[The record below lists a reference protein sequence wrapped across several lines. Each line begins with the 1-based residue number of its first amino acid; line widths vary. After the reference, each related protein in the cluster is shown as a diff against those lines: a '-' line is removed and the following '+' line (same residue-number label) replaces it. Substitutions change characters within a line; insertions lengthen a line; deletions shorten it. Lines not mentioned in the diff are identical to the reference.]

1 MVAEPT
7 PESLSSRSRTAV
19 VLAAGQGTRMRS
31 AKPKVLHEV
40 AGRPMLAW
48 VLEAARDAGCDRI
61 LVIVG
66 HGADA
71 VREAV
76 AAPDV
81 AFVVQEEQ
89 LGTGHAL
96 LQAEAALEDET
107 LLLVLS
113 GDVPLLTRDTLEKL
127 ARQAASHWGALAVA
141 DLESPG
147 ALGRVLA
154 SPQGTLERIV
164 EAADAG
170 PDELAVMTVNAGIYA
185 LPSPE
190 IFSYLHQIGT
200 DNAQG
205 ELYLTDAVSLAAS
218 AQALALVELEDPA
231 QAWGI
236 NDRRQ
241 LVQVHQRLLLR
252 TTEEFLDAGVTIL
265 DPASTSIEPGVRIA
279 RDCVIHPGVSLLGG
293 TVLGEGCIVHS
304 GAWIRDCELG
314 AGVVVE
320 PYSVL
325 EGARLAEGCKVGPFV
340 RLRPGAQLAPSVHL
354 GNFVEVKNSR
364 LAEGVKA
371 GHLAYLGDATI
382 GAGTNIGAGVI
393 TCNYDGKK
401 KHRTEIGE
409 DAFIG
414 SDTMLVAPVTIG
426 DRATTGAGSVI
437 NQEVP
442 PGHLAIARARQRNI
456 EGWARRQA
464 HSQKNDKK
472 G

>member
-1 MVAEPT
+1 MVEP
-7 PESLSSRSRTAV
+7 ESDSLSSRPKTAV

-40 AGRPMLAW
+40 AGRPMLEW
-48 VLEAARDAGCDRI
+48 VLSAARQAGCDRI

-81 AFVVQEEQ
+81 TFVVQEEQ

-96 LQAEAALEDET
+96 LQAEAALGDET

-113 GDVPLLTRDTLEKL
+113 GDVPLLTRETLEEL
-127 ARQAASHWGALAVA
+127 SARASAHWGALAVA

-154 SPQGTLERIV
+154 GPQGRLERIV
-164 EAADAG
+164 EAADAS
-170 PDELAVMTVNAGIYA
+170 PEELAVNTVNAGIYA

-190 IFSYLHQIGT
+190 IFSYLHRIGT

-218 AQALALVELEDPA
+218 DLPLALVELEDPA
-231 QAWGI
+231 EAWGI

-241 LVQVHQRLLLR
+241 LIQVHRRLLQRVAERL
-252 TTEEFLDAGVTIL
+252 LDDGVTIL
-265 DPASTSIEPGVRIA
+265 DPASTVVEPGVRVA
-279 RDCVIHPGVSLLGG
+279 RDCVLHPGVSLLGE
-293 TVLGEGCIVHS
+293 TFLGEGCVVHQ
-304 GAWIRDCELG
+304 GAWIRDCELA

-340 RLRPGAQLAPSVHL
+340 RLRPGARLDPAVHL

-371 GHLAYLGDATI
+371 GHLAYLGDATV

-393 TCNYDGKK
+393 TCNYDGRR

-409 DAFIG
+409 GAFVG
-414 SDTMLVAPVTIG
+414 SDTMLVAPVTVG

-437 NQEVP
+437 NQDVP
-442 PGHLAIARARQRNI
+442 PGHLAVGRGRQRNI
-456 EGWARRQA
+456 EGWAQRQA
-464 HSQKNDKK
+464 RTRENDKK
-472 G
+472 D